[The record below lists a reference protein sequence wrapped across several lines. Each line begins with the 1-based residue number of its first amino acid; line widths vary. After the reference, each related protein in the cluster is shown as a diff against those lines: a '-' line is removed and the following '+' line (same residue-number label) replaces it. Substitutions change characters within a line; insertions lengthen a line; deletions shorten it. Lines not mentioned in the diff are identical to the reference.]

1 MRESVVRPLA
11 GLATVTA
18 IAAVIA
24 GSVALF
30 RGAGTTSTPVTVI
43 SPRAGLV
50 MDVGAKVKLRDIV
63 VGRVASISPRPDGTA
78 ALELAIEPAQTRY
91 IPANVAVGIAS
102 ITVFG
107 AKYVELQVPSEPS
120 EERIRAGQV
129 LQGSRVTVEVNT
141 LFEQLTTTLREIE
154 PAHLNETLGALAE
167 ALNGRGERFGQVLS
181 NLHAFL
187 QRVNPSLPALSHN
200 LEVLPGVVNTYADAA
215 PDLSS
220 IAHNGSVLSQLLVDQ
235 DRDLDVLLISAI
247 GLARTGTE
255 VLDDHGTALSHLF
268 ELLVPTTSLLSE
280 YSPAINCG
288 IAGIL
293 PFAQGAPQ
301 QDPGVTTSIG
311 FTLGVERYR
320 YPHDL
325 PKVAARGG
333 PQCASQSLPLV
344 PPGVRPPFV
353 VMDNG
358 SNPAQYGNQGILL
371 NSDALKQHLF
381 GPLDGPPRNTAQI
394 GQPG

>member
-1 MRESVVRPLA
+1 MRESTVRPLA
-11 GLATVTA
+11 GLATVAA

-24 GSVALF
+24 GSLALF

-78 ALELAIEPAQTRY
+78 ALELAIEPAQTQY

-107 AKYVELQVPSEPS
+107 SKYVELQVPSEPS

-141 LFEQLTTTLREIE
+141 LFQQLTSTLREIE

-167 ALNGRGERFGQVLS
+167 ALNGRGERFGQTVS
-181 NLHAFL
+181 DLHAFL

-235 DRDLDVLLISAI
+235 DHDLDALLISAI
-247 GLARTGTE
+247 GFGRTGTE
-255 VLDDHGTALSHLF
+255 VLDEHGTALSHLF
-268 ELLVPTTSLLSE
+268 
-280 YSPAINCG
+280 
-288 IAGIL
+288 
-293 PFAQGAPQ
+293 
-301 QDPGVTTSIG
+301 
-311 FTLGVERYR
+311 
-320 YPHDL
+320 
-325 PKVAARGG
+325 
-333 PQCASQSLPLV
+333 
-344 PPGVRPPFV
+344 
-353 VMDNG
+353 
-358 SNPAQYGNQGILL
+358 
-371 NSDALKQHLF
+371 
-381 GPLDGPPRNTAQI
+381 
-394 GQPG
+394 